1 MVSIIKKKMWRKFG
15 VNFIENETNK
25 AFNTN

>member
-15 VNFIENETNK
+15 VKFIENETNK
-25 AFNTN
+25 AFKTN